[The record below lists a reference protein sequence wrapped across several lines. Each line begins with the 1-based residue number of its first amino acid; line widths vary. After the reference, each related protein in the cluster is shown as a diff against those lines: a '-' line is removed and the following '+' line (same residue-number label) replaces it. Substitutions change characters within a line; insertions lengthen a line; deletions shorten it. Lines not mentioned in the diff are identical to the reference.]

1 MRESSELGSAMV
13 VLRGLREI
21 KERDFFTRWVS
32 DTSHGTI
39 G

>member
-13 VLRGLREI
+13 VLRGLWEI
-21 KERDFFTRWVS
+21 EERDFFTRWA
-32 DTSHGTI
+32 TSTFHGTM